1 MISDRN
7 GPSSLLVGSSAIKTA
22 GWPGNR
28 LRNHDPLALASAELM
43 G

>member
-7 GPSSLLVGSSAIKTA
+7 GPSSLLVGSSAIKTRVA
-22 GWPGNR
+22 GNR
-28 LRNHDPLALASAELM
+28 LRNHDPLALASAELR